1 MLNRT
6 FLVYTSGLEIVGQ
19 RTAFV
24 ATDLSAAEAFPTVRA
39 RRRRGRPDLKRAAIA
54 VVDFS
59 RKMEVLFLRF
69 YSIPFAVLRG
79 GLTFSKHCGSKDGG
93 RVKQVLNALTLRC
106 TKFRCY
112 LGDSL
117 TRVFYFAL
125 LLGKIH
131 FALLNY
137 GIITISPKICFVIP

>member
-69 YSIPFAVLRG
+69 DSIPFAVLRG
-79 GLTFSKHCGSKDGG
+79 GSDLLK
-93 RVKQVLNALTLRC
+93 TLRFERWGKGKTSVERSYPKMYEISVLPWRFTNACFLLC
-106 TKFRCY
+106 T
-112 LGDSL
+112 
-117 TRVFYFAL
+117 
-125 LLGKIH
+125 
-131 FALLNY
+131 
-137 GIITISPKICFVIP
+137 IIRQNTLCTLKLWDNNN